1 MRRAAK
7 ADRNQPE
14 IVNALES
21 AGATVQHLHTVGGGC
36 PDIAVGY
43 RGQNFLVE
51 IKDGK
56 APPSARGLT
65 DAQLLFHSIWRGQV
79 AIAESIDDAFRIVG
93 IKTGESPIAVEAA
106 E

>member
-1 MRRAAK
+1 VRAARI
-7 ADRNQPE
+7 DDNQPE
-14 IVNALES
+14 IIHGLRTI
-21 AGATVQHLHTVGGGC
+21 GATVQPLHSVGKGC
-36 PDIAVGY
+36 PDILVGW
-43 RGQNFLVE
+43 RGKNFLIE